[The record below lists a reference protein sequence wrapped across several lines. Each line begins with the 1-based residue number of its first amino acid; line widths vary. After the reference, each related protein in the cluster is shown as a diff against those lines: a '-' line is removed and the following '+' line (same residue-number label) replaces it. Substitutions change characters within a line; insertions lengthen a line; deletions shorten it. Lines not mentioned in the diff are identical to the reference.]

1 MGDRTADNAVNHER
15 TSTQGGASSKPTP
28 ANNAGGGKGWG
39 DKGFFKGGTGT
50 EGPGHEA
57 ATNPKSSMGQFLG
70 LSSQK
75 GAASSNFEQ
84 RAQGASEMTAKGT
97 SCDTEDHSFMEHR
110 PGCPETLPG
119 WSKTKGVMDMLHGQG
134 R

>member
-57 ATNPKSSMGQFLG
+57 VSPFDTDL
-70 LSSQK
+70 
-75 GAASSNFEQ
+75 
-84 RAQGASEMTAKGT
+84 T
-97 SCDTEDHSFMEHR
+97 SAEY
-110 PGCPETLPG
+110 
-119 WSKTKGVMDMLHGQG
+119 
-134 R
+134 